1 MAYKMFSEQRLS
13 QVPQKQQERLSQ
25 AGQKKTK
32 HWYKIFFLKHIL
44 WVLNIKKLHMSIK
57 IAKKRKTKSGKTYG
71 YQMLVSFKTLVTFF
85 NFTPDS
91 GVRSEAAFP

>member
-1 MAYKMFSEQRLS
+1 MFSEQRLS

-85 NFTPDS
+85 NFTPDN